1 MTILVVDDDET
12 NLTLA
17 RALLEAD
24 GFAVVTAM
32 DAMST
37 FDVLKDVDPA
47 LILMDIQ
54 LPGMDGWELTR
65 RLKKNIVTSH
75 IPVIAVTAYGKQG
88 DAERARR
95 GRIRGVRCE
104 ACEHSRSSVD
114 YPQAPQALASI
125 RLSLYSTRAS
135 LDVTSAVR
143 AVTVLR
149 QLCVERAAHAEFRA
163 HADGAALRF
172 DDPLREREA
181 QSCSLVVLRRARIQL
196 LEFDEQAVEV
206 VLLDADAPILDFDA
220 EMVRALGADPHFD
233 AAAFL

>member
-1 MTILVVDDDET
+1 MLRNSASSSDDPESVPGKRVRNGDKKGKQTLTILVVDDDET

-75 IPVIAVTAYGKQG
+75 IPVIAVTAYGQQG
-88 DAERARR
+88 DAERAR
-95 GRIRGVRCE
+95 
-104 ACEHSRSSVD
+104 
-114 YPQAPQALASI
+114 QAGFVEFVAKPV
-125 RLSLYSTRAS
+125 STRDLPS
-135 LDVTSAVR
+135 IIRKHLK
-143 AVTVLR
+143 
-149 QLCVERAAHAEFRA
+149 
-163 HADGAALRF
+163 
-172 DDPLREREA
+172 P
-181 QSCSLVVLRRARIQL
+181 
-196 LEFDEQAVEV
+196 
-206 VLLDADAPILDFDA
+206 
-220 EMVRALGADPHFD
+220 
-233 AAAFL
+233 

>member
-1 MTILVVDDDET
+1 MLRNSASSSDDPESVPGKRLRNGDKTGKQTLTILVVDDDET

-75 IPVIAVTAYGKQG
+75 IPVIAVTAYGQQG
-88 DAERARR
+88 DAERAR
-95 GRIRGVRCE
+95 
-104 ACEHSRSSVD
+104 
-114 YPQAPQALASI
+114 QAGFVEFVAKPV
-125 RLSLYSTRAS
+125 STRDLPSIIRKHLKA
-135 LDVTSAVR
+135 
-143 AVTVLR
+143 
-149 QLCVERAAHAEFRA
+149 
-163 HADGAALRF
+163 
-172 DDPLREREA
+172 
-181 QSCSLVVLRRARIQL
+181 
-196 LEFDEQAVEV
+196 
-206 VLLDADAPILDFDA
+206 
-220 EMVRALGADPHFD
+220 
-233 AAAFL
+233 

>member
-1 MTILVVDDDET
+1 MLRNSASSSDDPKSVPGRRLRNGDKTGKQRLTILVVDDDET

-75 IPVIAVTAYGKQG
+75 IPVIAVTAYGQQG
-88 DAERARR
+88 DAERAR
-95 GRIRGVRCE
+95 
-104 ACEHSRSSVD
+104 
-114 YPQAPQALASI
+114 QAGFVEFVAKPV
-125 RLSLYSTRAS
+125 STRDLPS
-135 LDVTSAVR
+135 IIRKHLK
-143 AVTVLR
+143 
-149 QLCVERAAHAEFRA
+149 
-163 HADGAALRF
+163 
-172 DDPLREREA
+172 P
-181 QSCSLVVLRRARIQL
+181 
-196 LEFDEQAVEV
+196 
-206 VLLDADAPILDFDA
+206 
-220 EMVRALGADPHFD
+220 
-233 AAAFL
+233 

>member
-1 MTILVVDDDET
+1 MLRNSASSSDDPESVPGKRLRSGDKTRKQTLTILVVDDDET

-75 IPVIAVTAYGKQG
+75 IPVIAVTAYGQQG
-88 DAERARR
+88 DAERAR
-95 GRIRGVRCE
+95 
-104 ACEHSRSSVD
+104 
-114 YPQAPQALASI
+114 QAGFVEFVAKPV
-125 RLSLYSTRAS
+125 STRDLPSIIRKHLKA
-135 LDVTSAVR
+135 
-143 AVTVLR
+143 
-149 QLCVERAAHAEFRA
+149 
-163 HADGAALRF
+163 
-172 DDPLREREA
+172 
-181 QSCSLVVLRRARIQL
+181 
-196 LEFDEQAVEV
+196 
-206 VLLDADAPILDFDA
+206 
-220 EMVRALGADPHFD
+220 
-233 AAAFL
+233 